1 MLLPVGVAAVAVA
14 FFIGFAVGESS
25 GPSNLTAGVDNLS
38 AAEKGKADAQWI
50 VRNHEARG
58 DVSITGTSPE
68 LACGIAQKGVGF
80 IRFYTPEQSQEYLA
94 ACEQEFA
101 ALTHQ

>member
-1 MLLPVGVAAVAVA
+1 MLLPVGLAAVAVA

-25 GPSNLTAGVDNLS
+25 GPSNLAAGVDNLS

-58 DVSITGTSPE
+58 DVSITGTSPV
-68 LACGIAQKGVGF
+68 LACDVAQKGVGF
-80 IRFYTPEQSQEYLA
+80 IRFYTAQESREYVA

-101 ALTHQ
+101 TLAGP